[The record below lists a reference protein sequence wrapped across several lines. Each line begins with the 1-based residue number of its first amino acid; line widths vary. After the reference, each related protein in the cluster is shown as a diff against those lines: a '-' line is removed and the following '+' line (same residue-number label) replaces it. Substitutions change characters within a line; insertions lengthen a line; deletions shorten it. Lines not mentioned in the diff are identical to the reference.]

1 MIDGVG
7 GEGEGCG
14 SNRQTINGGKS
25 LTFQDLYFK
34 SFLEKRNAEDVQS
47 LKFLTKMEAFVRNES
62 NAQHSDPKV
71 LKQNRQVLF
80 KKIVSAHFNEDGDV
94 LAISSGNVSDYLMH
108 WTTVDAAAVVTEED
122 IKYLMLAQNDPTLV
136 SEGLEPSYQK
146 FISQISMSKLAC
158 LLSIL

>member
-1 MIDGVG
+1 MLKSIKDIDVD
-7 GEGEGCG
+7 
-14 SNRQTINGGKS
+14 NIDKTINANLWAQK
-25 LTFQDLYFK
+25 FK

-62 NAQHSDPKV
+62 NNSDPKL

-108 WTTVDAAAVVTEED
+108 WTTVDAAVVTEED